1 MSEIQISRGNKDFL
15 GPTYLDGDYCAIK
28 YAPYKDAAVLESQSV
43 SRLSSNGSLNSF
55 SISRKSKNIAKVQ
68 SPILRFT
75 TSPAIGYPSI
85 YFQIQNVP
93 IDTRLLCAREW
104 ININKVLL
112 QDGLCL
118 IDANI
123 DNFTFHKA
131 SEPIWIDPGSIRPV
145 KNGVEGITGFNSAL
159 LFPLILLNR
168 ERKVDRDQTFR
179 NIWSIPRITFAEAR
193 FIPLFSYNNSS
204 FTVAILSLI
213 GRLPIQVPVRLIR
226 RLALGFLSFRLRT
239 FGKLL
244 QLDSNGVKSLNLPSQ
259 ELISKIDE
267 VKWASVAIFDSID
280 SRWLSF
286 IERSHTARVVL
297 SNEESRVMEYN
308 SWIRDR
314 GQLHESDFVGLIG
327 TPGYAGLH
335 VDILVVRVGIYDL
348 IEIFGSIDAFVD
360 ELLRNGAQ
368 KIALEIIESVR
379 DESKKQEISGFRN
392 RLVERALAN
401 FEVNIISQ
409 NSKYISLYLVRETND
424 QEL

>member
-1 MSEIQISRGNKDFL
+1 MREIQISRNTKDFL

-28 YAPYKDAAVLESQSV
+28 YASYKDAAVLESHSV
-43 SRLSSNGSLNSF
+43 LKLSSNGSLNNF
-55 SISRKSKNIAKVQ
+55 SISRKSKNMAKIQ
-68 SPILRFT
+68 SPVLRFT
-75 TSPAIGYPSI
+75 TSTAIGYPSI

-93 IDTRLLCAREW
+93 LDSRLLCAREW
-104 ININKVLL
+104 ININKELL

-145 KNGVEGITGFNSAL
+145 KNGLEGITGFNSAL

-168 ERKVDRDQTFR
+168 ERKFDCDQTFR
-179 NIWSIPRITFAEAR
+179 EMWSIPRITFAGTR
-193 FIPLFSYNNSS
+193 LIPMFSYNNSS

-213 GRLPIQVPVRLIR
+213 GRLPLQIPVRLIR
-226 RLALGFLSFRLRT
+226 RLALGLLSFRLRT
-239 FGKLL
+239 FAKRL

-259 ELISKIDE
+259 ELISKIGE
-267 VKWASVAIFDSID
+267 VKWASVAVFDSID

-286 IERSHTARVVL
+286 IERSHTARVIL
-297 SNEESRVMEYN
+297 SNEESRVMEFN
-308 SWIRDR
+308 SFIRAQ

-327 TPGYAGLH
+327 TPGYAGLN

-348 IEIFGSIDAFVD
+348 LHIFGTVDAFVD

-368 KIALEIIESVR
+368 KIALEIIESGR
-379 DESKKQEISGFRN
+379 DESKKQEIARFRN

-401 FEVNIISQ
+401 FKLNIISQ
-409 NSKYISLYLVRETND
+409 DDKCISLYLVRETND